1 MEITPIRTEKD
12 HRAALRVVS
21 ALVEQ
26 DPLPDTPDGER
37 LDVLSKLIEAYER
50 KHHAIDSPDKGGID
64 VKSLKDVKAQLLA
77 NPAVRQAYDA
87 QAPEF
92 ELARERIAARMKA
105 GLAQGDVAA
114 RMGTTQSV
122 VARIESGRGTPS
134 MRTVQ
139 RFASAVGARAVVR
152 MESLTAA

>member
-12 HRAALRVVS
+12 YCAALRVVS
-21 ALVEQ
+21 TLLDQ
-26 DPLPDTPDGER
+26 DPSLDTPDGER
-37 LDVLSKLIEAYER
+37 LNLLSTLIKAYER
-50 KHHAIDSPDKGGID
+50 KHQ
-64 VKSLKDVKAQLLA
+64 SLKDVKAKLLA

-92 ELARERIAARMKA
+92 ELARELIAARTQA
-105 GLAQGDVAA
+105 GLTQGDVAA
-114 RMGTTQSV
+114 LMGTTQSV
-122 VARIESGRGTPS
+122 VARIESGRGTLS

-152 MESLTAA
+152 MEPLTAG